1 MISINVIG
9 EKISG
14 SYGNTPF
21 SRTYEKDI
29 YDQMVLLAD
38 QADQVDTVEEYN
50 GILSE
55 FALLATEDLQKPQF
69 FIMNS
74 Y

>member
-38 QADQVDTVEEYN
+38 QADQKQKAKAKEAKARLKLK
-50 GILSE
+50 GI
-55 FALLATEDLQKPQF
+55 
-69 FIMNS
+69 IV
-74 Y
+74 

>member
-9 EKISG
+9 DMISG

-29 YDQMVLLAD
+29 YEQMLELSRKQILLPRWKN
-38 QADQVDTVEEYN
+38 TMTYS
-50 GILSE
+50 LS
-55 FALLATEDLQKPQF
+55 LHC
-69 FIMNS
+69 
-74 Y
+74 